1 MLLRAHHRRLERVA
15 IMRTVWLLLIAMLAA
30 FAAAQEAPASPPA
43 SVDEA
48 DAPVEEETL
57 AGAAA
62 DADPVDDAVEAE
74 EEEEEEPAPAAPPP
88 PPPVKAKTSFTK
100 SKAAPRSAV
109 GQSLLSSKVG
119 KVPTVALVGVAVLGG
134 LGIALGSGGGAAAVA
149 VPAVAAALSEEL
161 EAPAPA
167 PVSDELW
174 LDRQI
179 DKFIALIKV
188 LLGR

>member
-1 MLLRAHHRRLERVA
+1 M
-15 IMRTVWLLLIAMLAA
+15 
-30 FAAAQEAPASPPA
+30 
-43 SVDEA
+43 
-48 DAPVEEETL
+48 
-57 AGAAA
+57 
-62 DADPVDDAVEAE
+62 
-74 EEEEEEPAPAAPPP
+74 
-88 PPPVKAKTSFTK
+88 
-100 SKAAPRSAV
+100 
-109 GQSLLSSKVG
+109 
-119 KVPTVALVGVAVLGG
+119 
-134 LGIALGSGGGAAAVA
+134 A